1 MTFDERYKAA
11 IQYLQKYRN
20 LQNFED
26 IEQSV
31 ALELWKNQSD
41 DIKQIC
47 DAVARK
53 LNAEELKHS
62 RMRAKSLYNDDGESI
77 DDDIYFVDPKTV
89 EKFGETNFFTDDI
102 RDKVAGLEKILQFVD
117 AVYGKKQKGRVVIKS
132 IFCPSQLKRLCLPRL
147 KYKGCLV
154 EKEKD
159 RWRTRWKPIK

>member
-11 IQYLQKYRN
+11 VRYLQKYRN
-20 LQNFED
+20 LSNFED

-31 ALELWKNQSD
+31 ALELWTSGSD
-41 DIKQIC
+41 DIKQVC
-47 DAVARK
+47 DTVARK

-62 RMRAKSLYNDDGESI
+62 RMRAKSLYNDNGECV

-117 AVYGKKQKGRVVIKS
+117 SFMGRTCKGRNIVKS
-132 IFCPSQLKRLCLPRL
+132 IYSASHLIQTRFPYHR
-147 KYKGCLV
+147 YKGCLLEN
-154 EKEKD
+154 EKH
-159 RWRTRWKPIK
+159 RWRKG

>member
-53 LNAEELKHS
+53 LNAEELKHN

-102 RDKVAGLEKILQFVD
+102 REKVAGLEKILQFVD
-117 AVYGKKQKGRVVIKS
+117 AVYGKKRKGRVVIKS
-132 IFCPSQLKRLCLPRL
+132 IFCPSQLIQLCLPHL

-154 EKEKD
+154 EKEKH